1 MLDLAFEFAVWEL
14 GEKMRS
20 VLDLFKQRTTD
31 RTLELEFRVSY
42 QETGVHYLFLGS
54 ILGAFG
60 FGAFYLLDTYA
71 GKPAVG
77 LIQAVRVLTTIVLLG
92 NAIFL
97 KASKSAATHY
107 KLIANITLSAA
118 FLIAMWVTNE
128 NHGRGPAENLM
139 FNANTSMSIAILVVV
154 GASRLTLANT
164 VTILLV
170 GVGSG
175 FAVLFAHAVPLQ
187 GISRVAVNLS
197 MVTAVAMTFRIRGEN
212 REWDLFILA
221 KENFNNSEGNKT
233 KMRFLANM
241 SHEVRTPVVGLLQI
255 MEIVSAKATLDDQR
269 LIFTAKA
276 SANAL
281 LNILDGILDYSALNT
296 AAGTQVTN
304 GPTNLTAIC
313 RTAASLHT
321 AAISVKGLEF
331 RVRMDLGPTDAR
343 VLSDEVMLFEILNN
357 LISNSIKF
365 TEHGSLLLNVEL
377 RPASTPHP
385 HAVFSIELAD
395 TGIGISDENLA
406 RIFTPFYQVDTSTSR
421 KVGGTGLGL
430 SIVKSL
436 VEVLG
441 GTVQATSK
449 LGVGTTMR
457 VEVPVTVLYD
467 RAEESETT
475 RFDDSLPLKR
485 DLTSTKEATERK
497 RLDGRI
503 LLVEDNEVNSYLY
516 SRYLTS
522 LGLEVETAIDGQEGL
537 DQFLRSSFDVILM
550 DCLMPVMDGYEA
562 TRQIRLRERTDSRKQ
577 TPIIA
582 FTANNLAGVHE
593 RCLAAGMNDHY
604 AKGLDNSLLR
614 ALLVKW
620 LPSDEFVETV

>member
-1 MLDLAFEFAVWEL
+1 
-14 GEKMRS
+14 MRS
-20 VLDLFKQRTTD
+20 VFDLFKQRTPD
-31 RTLELEFRVSY
+31 RTLELEFRSSY

-54 ILGAFG
+54 ILSAFG
-60 FGAFYLLDTYA
+60 FGSFYLLDVSA
-71 GKPAVG
+71 GKSVFG
-77 LIQAVRVLTTIVLLG
+77 SIQSVRVLTAIALL
-92 NAIFL
+92 NLAVFL
-97 KASKSAATHY
+97 KANKSAAAHY
-107 KLIANITLSAA
+107 KVIANVTFGLSF
-118 FLIAMWVTNE
+118 FLAMWVTNE
-128 NHGRGPAENLM
+128 NHGHGPSDNLM
-139 FNANTSMSIAILVVV
+139 FNANTSMSIAILVIV

-164 VTILLV
+164 VAILLV
-170 GVGSG
+170 GAGSG
-175 FAVLFAHAVPLQ
+175 FAVLFAHAVPLI
-187 GISRVAVNLS
+187 GITRVALNVT

-255 MEIVSAKATLDDQR
+255 MEIVSAKATLADQR
-269 LIFTAKA
+269 LIFSAKA

-296 AAGTQVTN
+296 AEGTQVVK
-304 GPTNLTAIC
+304 GPTNLTALC
-313 RTAASLHT
+313 RTATSLHT
-321 AAISVKGLEF
+321 AALSVKGLEF

-365 TEHGSLLLNVEL
+365 TEQGSLLLNVEL
-377 RPASTPHP
+377 RPALTPHP
-385 HAVFSIELAD
+385 DAVFAIELSD
-395 TGIGISDENLA
+395 TGIGISDENLV
-406 RIFTPFYQVDTSTSR
+406 RIFTPFYQVDTSMSR

-436 VEVLG
+436 VDALG
-441 GTVQATSK
+441 GTIEATSQ
-449 LGVGTTMR
+449 LAVGTTMR
-457 VEVPVTVLYD
+457 VEVPVTVLHEGAD
-467 RAEESETT
+467 ESDVT
-475 RFDDSLPLKR
+475 RFDESLPLES
-485 DLTSTKEATERK
+485 DLSNTIEATERK

-503 LLVEDNEVNSYLY
+503 LLVEDNEVNRYLY
-516 SRYLTS
+516 SRYLAS
-522 LGLEVETAIDGQEGL
+522 LGLEVETAVDGQEGL

-550 DCLMPVMDGYEA
+550 DCLMPVMDGYES
-562 TRQIRLRERTDSRKQ
+562 TRQIRLHERTDGRKQ

-593 RCLAAGMNDHY
+593 RCLAAGMTDHY

-614 ALLVKW
+614 ALLIKW
-620 LPSDEFVETV
+620 LPAEQHVGTV

>member
-1 MLDLAFEFAVWEL
+1 
-14 GEKMRS
+14 MRS
-20 VLDLFKQRTTD
+20 VFEMIKR
-31 RTLELEFRVSY
+31 RNAHRALELEFRASY
-42 QETGVHYLFLGS
+42 QETGAHYLFLGS
-54 ILGAFG
+54 MLSAFG
-60 FGAFYLLDTYA
+60 FGAFYVLDVYA
-71 GKPAVG
+71 GKAIFCS
-77 LIQAVRVLTTIVLLG
+77 IQSVRVLTTVALVII
-92 NAIFL
+92 AIYL
-97 KASKSAATHY
+97 KASQSAPKYY
-107 KLIANITLSAA
+107 KVIANLTFCSA

-128 NHGRGPAENLM
+128 NHGNGPSENLM

-154 GASRLTLANT
+154 GASRLTLINT
-164 VTILLV
+164 VTILLI

-175 FAVLFAHAVPLQ
+175 FTVLFFHAVPLQ
-187 GISRVAVNLS
+187 DITRVAINLT

-241 SHEVRTPVVGLLQI
+241 SHEVRTPIVGLLQI
-255 MEIVSAKATLDDQR
+255 MEIVSAKATLEDQR

-276 SANAL
+276 STNAL

-296 AAGTQVTN
+296 AAGTQVVR
-304 GPTNLTAIC
+304 GATNLTALC
-313 RTAASLHT
+313 RTATSLHT
-321 AAISVKGLEF
+321 AAVSAKGLDF

-365 TEHGSLLLNVEL
+365 TEKGSLLLNVEL
-377 RPASTPHP
+377 RAASTPHP
-385 HAVFSIELAD
+385 NAVFAIELVD

-406 RIFTPFYQVDTSTSR
+406 RIFTAFYQVDTSMSR

-436 VEVLG
+436 VDALG
-441 GTVQATSK
+441 GTIEATSQ

-457 VEVPVTVLYD
+457 VQVPVTVLYD
-467 RAEESETT
+467 RVEDSETT
-475 RFDDSLPLKR
+475 RFDDSLPL
-485 DLTSTKEATERK
+485 EADVANSIEMVERK
-497 RLDGRI
+497 RLDGRV
-503 LLVEDNEVNSYLY
+503 LLVEDNEVNRYLY
-516 SRYLTS
+516 SRYLS
-522 LGLEVETAIDGQEGL
+522 SQGLEVDTAIDGQEGL
-537 DQFLRSSFDVILM
+537 DQVLKSSYDVILM
-550 DCLMPVMDGYEA
+550 DCLTPVMDGYES
-562 TRQIRLRERTDSRKQ
+562 TRQIRLHERTHGRRQ
-577 TPIIA
+577 TPIIG
-582 FTANNLAGVHE
+582 FTANNLSGVRE

-620 LPSDEFVETV
+620 LPPEQRIGAA